1 MTGPPDYD
9 IRLALRALRRY
20 WWVVLGIPLAALAL
34 QIAQIRTAPY
44 RAEFRAVVVL
54 PGDTEIP
61 GSSER
66 PELMIMDDVPQ
77 LVDSALFAER
87 VGAEVGARGVGV
99 EADEIRSSL
108 SATRYA
114 RTVTVVARDND
125 PTRAVAIA
133 SAAAAALPGAINEA
147 LVSTSGPPATVTIID
162 PTGQAR
168 RGEPDQWQVAGIVT
182 AGMLFAAV
190 LASLVLDGLR
200 RPVSD
205 EA

>member
-9 IRLALRALRRY
+9 VRLVLRALRRH
-20 WWVVLGIPLAALAL
+20 WWVVLGIPLVALAL
-34 QIAQIRTAPY
+34 QVAQIRTAPY
-44 RAEFRAVVVL
+44 RAHFRAVVVL
-54 PGDTEIP
+54 PGDTENP

-77 LVDSALFAER
+77 LVESALFAER
-87 VGAEVGARGVGV
+87 VAAETGARGIGV
-99 EADEIRSSL
+99 DSDEIRSSL
-108 SATRYA
+108 AATRYA
-114 RTVTVVARDND
+114 RTVTVVARHED
-125 PTRAVAIA
+125 PPRAAAIA
-133 SAAAAALPGAINEA
+133 SAAQAALPGAINEA

-190 LASLVLDGLR
+190 LAALVLDGLR
-200 RPVSD
+200 RPVPRD
-205 EA
+205 A